1 VLGLNSL
8 ASRGRRV
15 KLPHRA
21 TRRPGNPDTGHVAT
35 KAREAIRQS
44 RRDRINGSGGEGDDR
59 NFLSCLVGGKRSPLP
74 IDFGRNAGVNCQSR
88 DTSGFRAINARQ
100 KIHLREEHM
109 LGRALGGIAAIAM
122 SSWFSVAQAQD
133 IKLYAFSSG
142 ALTIGK
148 GILQNL
154 APVEPPIQIPVGF
167 FVIKHPKGNVLF
179 DTGNND
185 RIIKDPSYWGASFTA
200 LKPVNTPDVA
210 IDTQLGK
217 IDLKPDDIKYV
228 VASHLHL
235 DHGGNVGK
243 FPNSTIVVQ
252 KDEIQNAFWPKAG
265 TGGPYMI
272 GDVLPLRAEN
282 KDYPNAVKMLQL
294 EGDLDLFGDGTLM
307 VKRWVGHTPGS
318 QMMTVR
324 LKNTGLIILTGDNV
338 YFRENVEKSLPP
350 NIVLAYN
357 PSGILAAYEW
367 IRHVMATEKADFF
380 TAHDPDAFKAMKK
393 APEFYD

>member
-1 VLGLNSL
+1 MMTRKLVAALV
-8 ASRGRRV
+8 ASIIG
-15 KLPHRA
+15 
-21 TRRPGNPDTGHVAT
+21 
-35 KAREAIRQS
+35 
-44 RRDRINGSGGEGDDR
+44 
-59 NFLSCLVGGKRSPLP
+59 
-74 IDFGRNAGVNCQSR
+74 FGTAS
-88 DTSGFRAINARQ
+88 
-100 KIHLREEHM
+100 M
-109 LGRALGGIAAIAM
+109 AAE
-122 SSWFSVAQAQD
+122 QD
-133 IKLYAFSSG
+133 IKLYVFSSG

-154 APVEPPIQIPVGF
+154 GPLDPPIQVPVGF
-167 FVIKHPKGNVLF
+167 FVVRHPKGNVLF

-185 RIIKDPSYWGASFTA
+185 KIITDPSYWGASFTA

-210 IDTQLGK
+210 IDTQLQK
-217 IDLKPDDIKYV
+217 IGLKPDDIKYV

-252 KDEIQNAFWPKAG
+252 KDEVRNAFWPEPG
-265 TGGPYMI
+265 TGGPYML
-272 GDVLPLRAEN
+272 GDVMPLRKAN
-282 KDYPNAVKMLQL
+282 SDYPNAVKMIQL
-294 EGDLDLFGDGTLM
+294 NGDLDLFGDGTVV
-307 VKRWVGHTPGS
+307 VKRWVAHTPGS

-357 PSGILAAYEW
+357 PSGFMSAYEW
-367 IRHVMATEKADFF
+367 IRHMMATEKADFF

-393 APEFYD
+393 APQFYD